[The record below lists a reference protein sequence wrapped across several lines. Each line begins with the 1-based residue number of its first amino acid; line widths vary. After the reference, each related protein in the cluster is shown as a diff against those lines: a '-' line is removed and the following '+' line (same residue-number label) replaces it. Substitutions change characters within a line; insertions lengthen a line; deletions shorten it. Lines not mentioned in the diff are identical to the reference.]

1 MSPPSKL
8 SLEFKGLVT
17 APGQLAIPTG
27 ALTVAKNVN
36 FPAPGVA
43 EKRFGFLKAAYG
55 FGSGA
60 HAFVSTPQLGA
71 KVLVN
76 RGTLAGATAL
86 GVTDGTAPITGI
98 GPPDGSNIANT
109 VANRMKVAVMSRT
122 HYVTST
128 RSTVAVTPTLTGR
141 FAGMPRPPGMDYNA
155 TPLVTAVA
163 GGVLPANYACAY
175 RVTWTLT
182 ETDASGVVTQEVTSA
197 PSGRYVVANISGTGG
212 WAAAT
217 ARDVQLSVLLPQ
229 RADCTGSVPI
239 DTSAWTLRVYRSPSI
254 DFSLGT
260 PSDELQLCYEA
271 KPTAG
276 QITAGVMTFTD
287 SAPNAALGAYLYTNQ
302 KSGGDVG
309 TTLVRSTTETEGIA
323 TSNDRPPVCTDV
335 AAFQNCLFYANL
347 QTLWRKT
354 FSILAVGTA
363 GAVLKAGDTVS
374 IQYAGPVTA
383 TLTAVSGAPGAN
395 QFKVETG
402 YTTLTDNVRQ
412 TAMNL
417 VAAINSSSVRTTL
430 GSLGVVATYVGNDA
444 APGAIGKIMLESIR
458 SDVTLQGG
466 VYTTAGAAGFIGLND
481 PNFYR
486 DVWPNGIAIA
496 KPLQGDAVPP
506 CNYIRVGRADAQ
518 ILRVVTLR
526 DALYVFTEDG
536 IWWIRGQD
544 PSNFQVDQFDNSF
557 RLIARDSLVVC
568 ADAIYAWG
576 REGIIRLTN
585 GGIEYIDLPIRDLT
599 GEVVDALGQTVFSV
613 NAWAVAYRV
622 QRRVVFFYRTA
633 NASNTY
639 GCDAALVFNIATQT
653 WSQYDFKGEQ
663 NPLGDAK
670 MCGAVRDSDGTMLMG
685 AASNGTDTPLWY
697 ETTASTTT
705 WLDYRLVDDKLTPVE
720 VSMTWA
726 TTAPVPDGICR
737 WHECQV
743 YFSPDTTASFVG
755 VPGDFI
761 VTLQTELVSNPVTP
775 LASQYQ
781 STLCSLSS
789 MYERQ
794 LVRVMCEPSVSFAAR
809 VNVGLFNNSL
819 TPFRLAA
826 WAMLYSPVSN
836 FSVR

>member
-1 MSPPSKL
+1 MPPPSKL

-17 APGQLAIPTG
+17 SPGQLAIPTG
-27 ALTVAKNVN
+27 ALTVCENIN

-43 EKRFGFLKAAYG
+43 EKRYGFAKAAFG

-60 HAFVSTPQLGA
+60 HAFVSTPQLGS

-76 RGTLAGATAL
+76 RGILAGATAL
-86 GVTDGTAPITGI
+86 GLTDGTAAITGVSM
-98 GPPDGSNIANT
+98 PDGTNVSNT
-109 VANRMKVAVMSRT
+109 VTNRMKVAVMSRS

-128 RSTVAVTPTLTGR
+128 RATAVVPPVLPGR
-141 FAGMPRPPGMDYNA
+141 FAGMPRPPGVDYNA

-163 GGVLPANYACAY
+163 GGVLAANYACAY

-182 ETDASGVVTQEVTSA
+182 ETDASGTITQEITSA

-217 ARDVQLSVLLPQ
+217 ARDIQLNVMVPTQ
-229 RADCTGSVPI
+229 ADTI
-239 DTSAWTLRVYRSPSI
+239 SAAINANYWTMRVYRSPSI

-271 KPTAG
+271 RPTAG
-276 QITAGVMTFTD
+276 QITAGVVTFTD

-302 KSGGDVG
+302 NNGGDVG
-309 TTLVRSTTETEGIA
+309 TTLVRSTTATEGIA

-363 GAVLKAGDTVS
+363 GTVLKAGDTVS

-430 GSLGVVATYVGNDA
+430 GSLAVVATYIGNDA
-444 APGAIGKIMLESIR
+444 APGAIGKIMVEAIR
-458 SDVTLQGG
+458 SDVSLQGG
-466 VYTTAGAAGFIGLND
+466 IYTTAGAAGFIGLND
-481 PNFYR
+481 PSFTR
-486 DVWPNGIAIA
+486 DVWPNGIAIS
-496 KPLQGDAVPP
+496 KPLLGDAVPP
-506 CNYIRVGRADAQ
+506 CNYLRVGRADAQ

-557 RLIARDSLVVC
+557 RLLARDSLVVC

-585 GGIEYIDLPIRDLT
+585 GGVEYIDLPIRDLT
-599 GEVVDALGQTVFSV
+599 TEAVQALGETVFTT
-613 NAWAVAYRV
+613 NAWSVAYRV
-622 QRRVVFFYRTA
+622 QRRVLFFYRTA
-633 NASNTY
+633 AATNTY
-639 GCDAALVFNIATQT
+639 GCDKALVWNIATQT
-653 WSQYDFKGEQ
+653 WSQYDFRGEAEAT
-663 NPLGDAK
+663 GDAK

-685 AASNGTDTPLWY
+685 AASDGADTPIWY
-697 ETTASTTT
+697 ETTAATTT
-705 WLDYRLVDDKLTPVE
+705 WEDYRFDNDKTVPTQVL
-720 VSMTWA
+720 MTWA

-737 WHECQV
+737 WHECQI

-755 VPGDFI
+755 VPGAT
-761 VTLQTELVSNPVTP
+761 VLTLQTELVSNPNAPAV
-775 LASQYQ
+775 AQYQ
-781 STLCSLSS
+781 STIFNPLS

-794 LVRVMCEPSVSFAAR
+794 VVRIMCEPSVSFAAR
-809 VNVGLFNNSL
+809 MNVGLINGTT
-819 TPFRLAA
+819 TPFRLSA

-836 FSVR
+836 FMVR

>member
-1 MSPPSKL
+1 MPPPSKL

-17 APGQLAIPTG
+17 APGQLAVPTG
-27 ALTVAKNVN
+27 ALTTAKNVN
-36 FPAPGVA
+36 LPAPGVA
-43 EKRFGFLKAAYG
+43 EKRLGFLKADYG

-60 HAFVSTPQLGA
+60 HAFASTPQLGSS
-71 KVLVN
+71 VLVN
-76 RGTLAGATAL
+76 RGLYSGATSL
-86 GVTDGTAPITGI
+86 GITDGTAPITGVST
-98 GPPDGSNIANT
+98 PDGSSVTNT
-109 VANRMKVAVMSRT
+109 IENRMKVAVMSQC

-128 RSTVAVTPTLTGR
+128 RATVVVPALLPGR

-155 TPLVTAVA
+155 APLVSAVA
-163 GGVLPANYACAY
+163 GGVLAANYACAY

-182 ETDASGVVTQEVTSA
+182 ELDGSNNVVQEVTSA
-197 PSGRYVVANISGTGG
+197 PSGRYVVANINGTGG

-229 RADCTGSVPI
+229 QADCTGSVPI
-239 DTSAWTLRVYRSPSI
+239 NSSYWTLRVYRSPSI

-287 SAPNAALGAYLYTNQ
+287 SAPDAALGAYLYTNQ
-302 KSGGDVG
+302 NNGGDVG
-309 TTLVRSTTETEGIA
+309 TTLVRSTTATEGIA

-335 AAFQNCLFYANL
+335 AAFQNCLFYANI

-354 FSILAVGTA
+354 FSILAVGTS
-363 GAVLKAGDTVS
+363 GTVLKAGDTIS

-383 TLTAVSGAPGAN
+383 TLTAVSGTPGAN
-395 QFKVETG
+395 QFRVETG

-444 APGAIGKIMLESIR
+444 SPGAIGKIMLEAIR
-458 SDVTLQGG
+458 SDVALQGG
-466 VYTTAGAAGFIGLND
+466 VYTTAGAAAFIGLND
-481 PNFYR
+481 ANFYR
-486 DVWPNGIAIA
+486 DVWANGIAIS

-506 CNYIRVGRADAQ
+506 CNYIRLGRADAQ
-518 ILRVVTLR
+518 ILRVATLR

-544 PSNFQVDQFDNSF
+544 PATFQVDQFDSTF
-557 RLIARDSLVVC
+557 RLLARDSLVVC

-585 GGIEYIDLPIRDLT
+585 GGVEYIDLPIRDLT
-599 GEVVDALGQTVFSV
+599 GEIVQALGETVFTA

-633 NASNTY
+633 LASNVY
-639 GCDAALVFNIATQT
+639 GCDEALVFNIATQT
-653 WSQYDFKGEQ
+653 WSQYEFKT
-663 NPLGDAK
+663 DSK

-685 AASNGTDTPLWY
+685 AISDGTDTPIWY
-697 ETTASTTT
+697 ESTAVSPSYED
-705 WLDYRLVDDKLTPVE
+705 WSFADDKLVPVV

-726 TTAPVPDGICR
+726 TSAPVPDGICR

-743 YFSPDTTASFVG
+743 YFSPDTTLNYAG

-761 VTLQTELVSNPVTP
+761 LTLQTELLANPVTP
-775 LASQYQ
+775 LASQFQ
-781 STLCSLSS
+781 STQTTTSSL
-789 MYERQ
+789 YQRQ
-794 LVRVMCEPSVSFAAR
+794 AVRVLCEPSVSFAAR
-809 VNVGLFNNSL
+809 LTVGIQTESL
-819 TPFRLAA
+819 TPFRLAG
-826 WAMLYSPVSN
+826 WSLLYSPVSN
-836 FSVR
+836 FLVR